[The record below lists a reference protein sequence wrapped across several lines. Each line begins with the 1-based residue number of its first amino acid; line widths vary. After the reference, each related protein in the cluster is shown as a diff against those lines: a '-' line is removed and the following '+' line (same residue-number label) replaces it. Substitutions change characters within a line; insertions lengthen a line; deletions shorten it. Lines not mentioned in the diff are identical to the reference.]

1 MPSRTFVSALAL
13 AVAIAA
19 TAVAADTGRER
30 ASTIT
35 QSPVCQAQ
43 QPCAPQAVGTLSIPE
58 YPTQITPIYGFTFGA
73 TNTIS
78 TGTGGGGGAGR
89 VSFSEL
95 SVAKL
100 PDAISA
106 SLLQD
111 VATGRHLKYVEITVK
126 RGNTVD
132 AVYRLTDV
140 VVVSFQTS
148 PELENVSFVFSR
160 IEFTVGNRT
169 VCFDVAT
176 NTSC

>member
-1 MPSRTFVSALAL
+1 MSSRTLVAALAL
-13 AVAIAA
+13 AVAGAA
-19 TAVAADTGRER
+19 AAVAADTGSER
-30 ASTIT
+30 ANTMR

-58 YPTQITPIYGFTFGA
+58 YPTQTTPVYGFTFGA

-78 TGTGGGGGAGR
+78 SVPGGGGGAGR

-95 SVAKL
+95 SVTKL

-106 SLLQD
+106 ALLQD
-111 VATGRHLKYVEITVK
+111 VATGRHLKYLEITLK

-148 PELENVSFVFSR
+148 PELESVSFVFSR

-176 NTSC
+176 NASC